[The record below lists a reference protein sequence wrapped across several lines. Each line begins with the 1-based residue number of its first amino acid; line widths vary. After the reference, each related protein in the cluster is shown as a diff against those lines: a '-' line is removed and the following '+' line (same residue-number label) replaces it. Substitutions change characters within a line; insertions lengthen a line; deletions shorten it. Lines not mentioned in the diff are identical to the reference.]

1 MMNRL
6 EPADLVITQGTAAFG
21 AFEAHVEATARAGCP
36 GVSIWVREYHEA
48 IAAGA
53 TAVGLGRLL
62 VDRDLVCND
71 VDAHIVWAG
80 AGEPSAGPIA
90 PQPLEWTIEA
100 GQALGARHANV
111 VIAGDAGYDRR
122 RAIDRFG
129 RAAEGLLAAGL
140 VPTLEFVPQPIS
152 PVDDL
157 LKAWDIIDA
166 VGLEEVGLMLDTW
179 HFMRGPSTFAM
190 LDVVPID
197 RIGGVQ
203 ISDAPLAATPDLL
216 HETMHERLLP
226 GEGAVPLADLLRRLE
241 EGASPAPY
249 TLEIFSDA
257 HNAHGPEAAVERAVS
272 SLERV
277 CDAVS
282 RRGVGS
288 S

>member
-1 MMNRL
+1 MNRL
-6 EPADLVITQGTAAFG
+6 APADLVITQGTAAFG
-21 AFEAHVEATARAGCP
+21 AFEAHLEATAHAGCR

-48 IAAGA
+48 IKAGA
-53 TAVGLGRLL
+53 TAAGLGRLL
-62 VDRDLVCND
+62 AERDLICND

-80 AGEPSAGPIA
+80 VGEPPPGPIE
-90 PQPLEWTIEA
+90 PQPIGRTIEA
-100 GQALGARHANV
+100 GQALSATHANV
-111 VIAGDAGYDRR
+111 LIAGDDGYDQG

-129 RAAEGLLAAGL
+129 RAAEDLLAAGL

-152 PVDDL
+152 PVDDV

-166 VGLEEVGLMLDTW
+166 VGLKQVGVMLDTW

-203 ISDAPLAATPDLL
+203 ISDAPLAAMPDLL

-226 GEGAVPLADLLRRLE
+226 GEGAVPLVDLLRRVE

-257 HNAHGPEAAVERAVS
+257 HNAHGPEQAVARAVA

-277 CDAVS
+277 CEAVS
-282 RRGVGS
+282 NRGGG
-288 S
+288 